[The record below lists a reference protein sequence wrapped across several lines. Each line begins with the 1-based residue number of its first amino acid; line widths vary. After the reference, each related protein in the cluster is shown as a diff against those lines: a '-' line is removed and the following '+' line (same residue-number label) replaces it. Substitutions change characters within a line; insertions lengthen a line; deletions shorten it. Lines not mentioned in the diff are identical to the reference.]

1 MSAGEELKRRMK
13 ILDQHQ
19 SVRRIQ
25 LKNSGA
31 TFAESTEILNNEISP
46 IDAFDLHNYQYDLAE
61 GELAKSPVPPRD
73 KVQQYGRISEE
84 EYYRT
89 CAETY
94 ARNVQRA
101 KEARPENWEED
112 LEVYLACHNRNIL
125 YDNRWF
131 EQSLEKKKIDVYS
144 ESTEALLSEMKREKR
159 GHWRVGWPV
168 R

>member
-1 MSAGEELKRRMK
+1 MSAKEELKRRMK
-13 ILDQHQ
+13 KLDEHQ

-31 TFAESTEILNNEISP
+31 TFAESTEILKNEIDP
-46 IDAFDLHNYQYDLAE
+46 IDAFDLHNYQYDVAL
-61 GELAKSPVPPRD
+61 GEFAPPNGE
-73 KVQQYGRISEE
+73 VQEYRQISTE
-84 EYYRT
+84 EYYRS

-101 KEARPENWEED
+101 KQARPENWEND

-125 YDNRWF
+125 YDNQWF
-131 EQSLEKKKIDVYS
+131 EKSIEEQKIDVYS
-144 ESTEALLSEMKREKR
+144 EYTEALLSEMKREKR
-159 GHWRVGWPV
+159 GYWRVGLPG

>member
-31 TFAESTEILNNEISP
+31 TFAESTEILKNEISH
-46 IDAFDLHNYQYDLAE
+46 IYAFDLDNYQYNIAK
-61 GELAKSPVPPRD
+61 GELAPPRGE
-73 KVQQYGRISEE
+73 VQQCRQISEE
-84 EYYRT
+84 EYYRS

-125 YDNRWF
+125 YDNQWF

-159 GHWRVGWPV
+159 GYWRVGLPV